1 MSSICICFP
10 LSEPPRSF
18 YPEEQKIASRVK
30 CPIHGER
37 FQRRERLLRFHSMW
51 LLERRF
57 QSYLRRTEQYRRAWA
72 VSFPDWPTKD
82 EDDENVYLLFKDG
95 SKYIAW
101 RKAAPSDSI
110 HWRSHQVKG
119 PDERPIGTDA
129 NKNRCRATTK
139 NGNPCQAAATGGGLC
154 FFHANPKK
162 ASELGQIGGRKNR
175 RRSVEM
181 DPLPP
186 LENVMAIRT
195 TLQRIISETYS
206 GRLPSRT
213 AAILGPLL
221 NGLLRVI
228 ESADY
233 EQRLT
238 QIERR
243 LEEGLNQSDTSVPKM
258 REKIEQLERELAEHV
273 NPPTSTA
280 EQRDLRNQ
288 RRRNDEPS

>member
-101 RKAAPSDSI
+101 REAAPSDSI

-129 NKNRCRATTK
+129 NKKQVPRYDKKRQSLP
-139 NGNPCQAAATGGGLC
+139 GGSHRGRPVLLPCE
-154 FFHANPKK
+154 
-162 ASELGQIGGRKNR
+162 SEKSIRTWPNR
-175 RRSVEM
+175 RAQEPAPQRRDGSV
-181 DPLPP
+181 
-186 LENVMAIRT
+186 A
-195 TLQRIISETYS
+195 
-206 GRLPSRT
+206 PSRERHGYPNN
-213 AAILGPLL
+213 AP
-221 NGLLRVI
+221 
-228 ESADY
+228 ADHFGNLF
-233 EQRLT
+233 R
-238 QIERR
+238 
-243 LEEGLNQSDTSVPKM
+243 
-258 REKIEQLERELAEHV
+258 
-273 NPPTSTA
+273 PTSFKDR
-280 EQRDLRNQ
+280 RDFGPPAQWPAARN
-288 RRRNDEPS
+288 RVR